1 MFVYQPIISTL
12 ELKEDKDTDTLLL
25 GNRNDHLN
33 IDSSHYIKLSAKTLN
48 VYIAC
53 DLDDLPR
60 NSHKNVILKNN
71 LFGATNIVKIVL
83 KVNMFFEAIE

>member
-1 MFVYQPIISTL
+1 MQFNKSVLVAEKNKQ
-12 ELKEDKDTDTLLL
+12 
-25 GNRNDHLN
+25 
-33 IDSSHYIKLSAKTLN
+33 SAKTLN
-48 VYIAC
+48 VYIAY

-83 KVNMFFEAIE
+83 KVNMFFETIEQPIEWTFCNHFARNVIIFGIGNSS